1 MKNTVYTKKSKSGIR
16 RKADIIVSA
25 LIGISVY
32 LFNVT
37 PIPDNLPLSN
47 NAWKWSGNIIIVFFW
62 LLISFYVIP
71 KLLKRLK
78 SGK

>member
-37 PIPDNLPLSN
+37 PIPDNLPLKVHSPRGN
-47 NAWKWSGNIIIVFFW
+47 NAFTT
-62 LLISFYVIP
+62 LITNLI
-71 KLLKRLK
+71 KLYTDT
-78 SGK
+78 